1 MYVQLL
7 QQQLTYFLIFHF
19 VHKVPNQELFST
31 IFSQIM
37 IIALVVYKFIK
48 QGQAYHIKVHVWGDI
63 NLKGPTD
70 NIIFEGIID
79 ACGLLRSLK
88 LACFHLFVII
98 SWESP
103 AFARQKSKAPIQF
116 SQATLKHGYMNWW
129 QTMSEPPGLNPTQN
143 LWRVLKEFI

>member
-1 MYVQLL
+1 MYISLSNKAK
-7 QQQLTYFLIFHF
+7 H
-19 VHKVPNQELFST
+19 P
-31 IFSQIM
+31 
-37 IIALVVYKFIK
+37 
-48 QGQAYHIKVHVWGDI
+48 IKVHVWGDI
-63 NLKGPTD
+63 NLKDPTD

-116 SQATLKHGYMNWW
+116 SQATLKHENINWW